1 MGLRFF
7 RSSTVVVRDTTDI
20 RRAAWRVIYRWAMPR
35 VEISIPGFT
44 LIEAQ
49 RAQVRLRRL
58 QEALERKTG
67 ALLAI
72 AVLMIGLADMVR
84 AWNRDLEH
92 MGLVVVAAFAAGFAG
107 RILGRTWF
115 RAWVLFELLRLRWKV
130 GRWLAGGATDA
141 APAAAPESPQAAPPV
156 AAFSDPSSSLLPARH
171 ALQGSCSCGAISF
184 TLSSP
189 PSIMGTCHCTRCRKA
204 GAGTFVVV
212 KRSAFRLVAGADA
225 IATWKSDGPHV
236 CDRSFC
242 ARCGTALGEFTSA
255 SATFR
260 LAASCFDDELTV
272 SNGFHEF
279 VAEKPRWQVIC
290 DEARQFA
297 TQPQA

>member
-7 RSSTVVVRDTTDI
+7 RSSTFVVRGTTDI
-20 RRAAWRVIYRWAMPR
+20 GRAAWRVIYRWAMPR
-35 VEISIPGFT
+35 IEISIDGFT

-58 QEALERKTG
+58 HEALERKTG

-72 AVLMIGLADMVR
+72 AVFMIGLADMVR
-84 AWNRDLEH
+84 TWNRDLEH
-92 MGLVVVAAFAAGFAG
+92 MGMVVVAAFAAGVAG
-107 RILGRTWF
+107 RILGRTWI
-115 RAWVLFELLRLRWKV
+115 RARVLFELLRLRWKV
-130 GRWLAGGATDA
+130 ARWLAGRA
-141 APAAAPESPQAAPPV
+141 ADVAPAVPPESPGEAQPAAAVSGPSAA
-156 AAFSDPSSSLLPARH
+156 LLPARH

-242 ARCGTALGEFTSA
+242 ARCGTALGEITSP

-260 LAASCFDDELTV
+260 LAASCFDDELAV
-272 SNGFHEF
+272 RNGFHEF
-279 VAEKPRWQVIC
+279 VAEKPRWQEIC